1 MPKKIELTIHE
12 QIVVEMALMMRADEC
27 RKHAKSELVGSH
39 FHNRLQ
45 DCKAIYQKIAGSP
58 MPDLHSLE
66 D

>member
-27 RKHAKSELVGSH
+27 RKHAKSELVGGH
-39 FHNRLQ
+39 FRNRLQ

>member
-1 MPKKIELTIHE
+1 MPKKLELTIHE
-12 QIVVEMALMMRADEC
+12 QIVVEMALMMRANEC
-27 RKHAKSELVGSH
+27 RKHAKSELVGGH
-39 FHNRLQ
+39 FRNRLQ